1 MPSGTQ
7 VPASA
12 LPLDPRLVPTKALS
26 CPGTT
31 APASPAQG
39 PAQGAG
45 VLGSGA
51 PASAEALEFCLQR
64 GPEAPAPIDI
74 PILRDSSTRKGLPVL
89 PSGSQLL
96 PSPSSLQGT
105 APPSLYREL
114 VASGGRALRTSLEEM
129 LNSLHHP
136 PRPRLQPVDAGAQP
150 RSRTHSP
157 VEFVVVIVDLPPEVE
172 PGEREAEGEGE
183 EQEPE
188 ALPLQGQSEGSGQAG
203 QGWSLRRLHPEGPPR
218 CSPAARQGYC
228 PPHGRT

>member
-1 MPSGTQ
+1 MGNLSSSHTFHSLTEAGNEGGGERSRCPQAPRCQPQLCPWTHGWCPQ
-7 VPASA
+7 RPQAVLEPQYLPA
-12 LPLDPRLVPTKALS
+12 LPKALLRE
-26 CPGTT
+26 
-31 APASPAQG
+31 
-39 PAQGAG
+39 
-45 VLGSGA
+45 LGSWGLGPPPLLRPWSLWA
-51 PASAEALEFCLQR
+51 PEFCLRR

-150 RSRTHSP
+150 RGPVPTHQLNS
-157 VEFVVVIVDLPPEVE
+157 
-172 PGEREAEGEGE
+172 
-183 EQEPE
+183 
-188 ALPLQGQSEGSGQAG
+188 S
-203 QGWSLRRLHPEGPPR
+203 
-218 CSPAARQGYC
+218 
-228 PPHGRT
+228 